1 MSRFRNRMMPRRPGR
16 DAVRA
21 SPGPR
26 SRQVCG
32 SAGRAEGKRCAN
44 LPGMDIQTILDC
56 LNSVAVRATYGAV
69 GEVLGV
75 RPQVLPRLLGARRPE
90 ASWVVNGTT
99 GEPTGYAP
107 EEVDPRLPGTHV
119 IRTGAEL
126 RACLDGAAPA
136 SSEAAPAAP
145 EAAPPAAAPV
155 VNAAAGPAMPESEPF
170 AMNSDARWIIG
181 TLVPV
186 FLLVAGLLAAQ
197 IASVNR
203 GLNTRIDEVHDRIDD
218 LMENVAAVDTR
229 VDDVRT
235 GLRDEIA
242 VLRSDLDSIAARLPG
257 VDPAPPATGADPAP
271 DAGAQAVDPAA
282 PEAAS
287 DSPDAAPEPAAEP
300 QPEPAADP
308 DASEAAPAPPG
319 E

>member
-1 MSRFRNRMMPRRPGR
+1 M
-16 DAVRA
+16 
-21 SPGPR
+21 
-26 SRQVCG
+26 
-32 SAGRAEGKRCAN
+32 E
-44 LPGMDIQTILDC
+44 IQTILDC

-126 RACLDGAAPA
+126 RACLDGAVPAAP
-136 SSEAAPAAP
+136 EAVPAAPEAVPAAP
-145 EAAPPAAAPV
+145 EAASPEAVPV

-170 AMNSDARWIIG
+170 GMNSDARWIIG

-257 VDPAPPATGADPAP
+257 ADPAPPATGAD
-271 DAGAQAVDPAA
+271 AGAQAVDPDA

-287 DSPDAAPEPAAEP
+287 ESPDAAPEPAAEP